1 MTRPRSPGSP
11 LLRFSRAE
19 AWRRSSA
26 GACLLGLLACGD
38 GESRRETGFPDQARA
53 RGLDYVNRSGTPA
66 KSIILEANGAGVAA
80 LDLGG
85 DDDLDL
91 VFAQGLDSLES
102 LLRGPGADL
111 EVFEN
116 DGRGHFRRAAGPG
129 LAGWWTGLAAGDVD
143 GDGDTDLVAGG
154 FGGLRVLL
162 QDERG
167 RLVPGADLMP
177 RAGALTPG
185 SPREAR
191 HPPLW
196 VSSVALFD
204 ADRDG
209 NLDLYVGQ
217 YLELD
222 PLAPTIG
229 SVGKG
234 ALSLPCTWKGH
245 PVFCGPRGLVPQ
257 PDRLLRGRGDGS
269 FEEMTGEWLP
279 AHQAGYTLA
288 VTAFDADRDGDTDLY
303 VASDSSAN
311 CLWINDG
318 TGRFVDHAYA
328 AGVALSQDGAP
339 EAGMG
344 AAAADVDRDGRP
356 DLAVTNFSDEPT
368 ELFLAA
374 DVGFRNQTYRFG
386 LLRETRKLL
395 SWSVHLID
403 FDGDGWLELLTAN
416 GHVFPQADLEGTGT
430 SYGQPATLFRLWPLE
445 QRCER
450 VLPRS
455 ESSIFIPAIG
465 ARGSAVGDF
474 DGDGAPDVVLA
485 RIDAPAALGMNRT
498 ARARRLLVRCLGPS
512 SPQAGRL
519 RTPAD
524 GMGTRA
530 IVVPRG
536 ADFALVAEVQTA
548 VGYQSASSPWLS
560 FGLDGADGYEELR
573 ILWPSGRMQELGAGS
588 ADRRIWVR
596 EGEGIVREEALP

>member
-1 MTRPRSPGSP
+1 MRQG
-11 LLRFSRAE
+11 LG
-19 AWRRSSA
+19 A

-38 GESRRETGFPDQARA
+38 GEERETGFPDQAQE
-53 RGLDYVNRSGTPA
+53 RGLDYVNRSGTAA
-66 KSIILEANGAGVAA
+66 KTVILEANGAGVAT
-80 LDLGG
+80 LDLGR

-102 LLRGPGADL
+102 LVQGPGADL
-111 EVFEN
+111 ELFVN
-116 DGRGHFRRAAGPG
+116 DGRGHFSRAAGPG
-129 LAGWWTGLAAGDVD
+129 LSGWWTGLATGDVD
-143 GDGDTDLVAGG
+143 GDGDSDLVVGG

-162 QDERG
+162 QDENG

-177 RAGALTPG
+177 SDGALTPG
-185 SPREAR
+185 SPRVAGS
-191 HPPLW
+191 PPLW
-196 VSSVALFD
+196 VTSLALFD

-209 NLDLYVGQ
+209 VLDLYVGQ

-222 PLAPTIG
+222 PLAPTLG

-234 ALSLPCTWKGH
+234 VRSLPCEWKGH
-245 PVFCGPRGLVPQ
+245 AVFCGPRGLVPQ

-269 FEEMTGEWLP
+269 FEDVTDAWLP
-279 AHQAGYTLA
+279 PHQAGYTLA
-288 VTAFDADRDGDTDLY
+288 VTAFDADRDGDSDLY

-318 TGRFVDHAYA
+318 TGHFVDHAYA

-344 AAAADVDRDGRP
+344 AAAADVDRDGRA

-374 DVGFRNQTYRFG
+374 DIGFRNQTYRFG
-386 LLRETRKLL
+386 LQRETRKLL
-395 SWSVHLID
+395 SWGVHLVD

-430 SYGQPATLFRLWPLE
+430 SYGQAATLFRLWPRE

-450 VLPRS
+450 VAPGS
-455 ESSIFIPAIG
+455 DSSIFFPALG

-498 ARARRLLVRCLGPS
+498 PRAKRLLVRCLGPS
-512 SPQAGRL
+512 SPQRARL

-536 ADFALVAEVQTA
+536 GDFALVGEVQTA

-560 FGLDGADGYEELR
+560 FGLNGADGYEELR
-573 ILWPSGRMQELGAGS
+573 ILWPSGRMEQLGAGP

-596 EGEGIVREEALP
+596 EGQGIVREEALP